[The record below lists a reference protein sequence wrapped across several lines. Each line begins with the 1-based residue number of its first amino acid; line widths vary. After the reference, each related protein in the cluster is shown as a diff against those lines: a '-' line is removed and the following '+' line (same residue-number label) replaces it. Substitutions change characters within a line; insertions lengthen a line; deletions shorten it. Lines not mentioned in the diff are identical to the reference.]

1 MKTLWI
7 HIGMAKTASTS
18 LQAFCLENAKVLDRH
33 GFCFP
38 PLAFRYRGIAKAHN
52 GRFLLG
58 MIKDEN
64 GKRDREQE
72 EKNFQEGMRMV
83 HELFRTNENVIL
95 SDESIWRGMDSE
107 KKNLWELMVEEA
119 GKGDFQIKVIVY
131 LRRQD
136 KFFPSNWNQ
145 IVKKDG
151 VKETFEH
158 YTGRVNRLFLNYYDK
173 LERMASVIGKE
184 NITVRRFE
192 RDKFEGGSI
201 YSDFFSV
208 LGLELTDEY
217 HISQEVRNNGLYGNT
232 HEIKRVLN
240 SLPEVKDRK
249 LQRFIIERLWEFS
262 DISQEEYPN
271 EMFSPEEAREILET
285 YGPGNRKVA
294 EEYLHERGAEL
305 FDNAVKDLPKWEKN
319 NPHMTDDIIRFV
331 GTMGIYL
338 YKENQELKKEI
349 QKMKKLADLIRHPFR
364 TVWRRVRRLFGKKLK
379 IQQLA

>member
-7 HIGMAKTASTS
+7 HIGMAKTASTAIQS
-18 LQAFCLENAKVLDRH
+18 FCYENAGILARH

-38 PLAFRYRGIAKAHN
+38 TFPFAYPGIAKAHN

-58 MIKDEN
+58 MLKDAN
-64 GKRDREQE
+64 GKRNFAQE
-72 EKNFQEGMRMV
+72 EKNFKEGMQMV
-83 HELFRTNENVIL
+83 HELFRTQDNIIL

-107 KKNLWELMVEEA
+107 KKNLWELMVQEA
-119 GKGDFQIKVIVY
+119 EKGGFGLHVIVY
-131 LRRQD
+131 FRRQD

-145 IVKKDG
+145 LVKKQWSE
-151 VKETFEH
+151 ETFEH

-201 YSDFFSV
+201 YADFLSV
-208 LGLELTDEY
+208 LGLPLTEEY
-217 HISQEVRNNGLYGNT
+217 NVSQEVRNFGLYGNT

-240 SLPEVKDRK
+240 SLPAIKDRRAQ
-249 LQRFIIERLWEFS
+249 LFILERLWEFS
-262 DISQEEYPN
+262 DISQDEYPN
-271 EMFSPEEAREILET
+271 EMMSKDEITAFLET

-294 EEYLHERGAEL
+294 EEYMHEPGAEL
-305 FDNAVKDLPKWEKN
+305 FDNTVKDLPKWEKD
-319 NPHMTDDIIRFV
+319 NPHMTDDLIRFI
-331 GTMGIYL
+331 GSTGIYL

-349 QKMKKLADLIRHPFR
+349 AELKKFADHVRHPFR
-364 TVWRRVRRLFGKKLK
+364 TLWRRLKRLFGRK
-379 IQQLA
+379 